1 MTTANARSD
10 KPNLDL
16 AREFTLAIGKPTMTL
31 GLVIGTLSAVL
42 VVMQSPLM
50 HWYLPYY
57 GTVLVIFGAAAY
69 YRTEHVVGKVARWG
83 VVLAFG
89 IGGAISISHWA
100 SLLLTS
106 APVTV
111 TPETLNSF
119 AFYLMAGPA
128 LLVPALLALLRPG
141 WTPLIVVPAILS
153 LAMASM
159 IGHGV
164 FGIQYMLQAASHT
177 PGTSILEGALVL
189 GVVLCS
195 TTLLLI
201 ALHRAWRVMHR

>member
-1 MTTANARSD
+1 MTSATAPSD

-16 AREFTLAIGKPTMTL
+16 AREFTRAIGMPTMNI
-31 GLVIGTLSAVL
+31 GLVIGALSAIL
-42 VVMQSPLM
+42 VVMRSPLV

-57 GTVLVIFGAAAY
+57 GPVLVIFGAAAF
-69 YRTEHVVGKVARWG
+69 YRTEHMAGKVARWG
-83 VVLAFG
+83 VVIAFG

-106 APVTV
+106 APVSV
-111 TPETLNSF
+111 SPETLNSF

-128 LLVPALLALLRPG
+128 LLVPALLALVRPG

-159 IGHGV
+159 IGHGI
-164 FGIQYMLQAASHT
+164 FGVQYTLQAVDHT
-177 PGTSILEGALVL
+177 PGTSMIEGALVL

-195 TTLLLI
+195 ATLLLI
-201 ALHRAWRVMHR
+201 ALQRALRVMHR

>member
-1 MTTANARSD
+1 MTTSDVQSD

-16 AREFTLAIGKPTMTL
+16 AREFTRAIGMPTMNM
-31 GLVIGTLSAVL
+31 GLVIGVLGAVL
-42 VVMQSPLM
+42 VVMRSPLM

-57 GTVLVIFGAAAY
+57 GPVLVIFGAAAY
-69 YRTEHVVGKVARWG
+69 FRTEQAMGKAARWG

-106 APVTV
+106 SPVTIS
-111 TPETLNSF
+111 PETLNSF

-128 LLVPALLALLRPG
+128 LLVPALLALVRPG

-164 FGIQYMLQAASHT
+164 FGMQYMIQAADHK
-177 PGTSILEGALVL
+177 PGTSLLEGALVL

-195 TTLLLI
+195 TILLLI
-201 ALHRAWRVMHR
+201 ALQRALRLLRR

>member
-1 MTTANARSD
+1 MTTSDVRSD

-16 AREFTLAIGKPTMTL
+16 AREFTRAIGMPTMNI
-31 GLVIGTLSAVL
+31 GLVIGVLGAVL
-42 VVMQSPLM
+42 VVLRSPLM
-50 HWYLPYY
+50 HWYIPYY
-57 GTVLVIFGAAAY
+57 GPVLVIFGAAAY
-69 YRTEHVVGKVARWG
+69 FRTEHMAGKAARWG
-83 VVLAFG
+83 VVLVFG
-89 IGGAISISHWA
+89 TGGAISISHWA

-111 TPETLNSF
+111 SPETLNSF

-128 LLVPALLALLRPG
+128 LLVPALLALVRPG

-153 LAMASM
+153 LATASM

-164 FGIQYMLQAASHT
+164 FGIQYLQQAMNGM
-177 PGTSILEGALVL
+177 PGTTILEGGMVL

-195 TTLLLI
+195 TILLWI
-201 ALHRAWRVMHR
+201 ALQRALRMLRR

>member
-1 MTTANARSD
+1 MTSAESRSD

-16 AREFTLAIGKPTMTL
+16 AREFTRAIGMPTMNL
-31 GLVIGTLSAVL
+31 GLVVGLLSAVL
-42 VVMQSPLM
+42 VLLRSPLM

-57 GTVLVIFGAAAY
+57 GPVLVIFGAAAY
-69 YRTEHVVGKVARWG
+69 FRTEHAAGKAARWG

-89 IGGAISISHWA
+89 TGGAISISHWA
-100 SLLLTS
+100 ALLLTS

-111 TPETLNSF
+111 SPDTLNSF

-141 WTPLIVVPAILS
+141 WTPLIVVPAIVS
-153 LAMASM
+153 LALAST

-164 FGIQYMLQAASHT
+164 FGLQYLREALNGAPNT
-177 PGTSILEGALVL
+177 TILEAALVL

-195 TTLLLI
+195 TILLVI
-201 ALHRAWRVMHR
+201 ALQRAWRITRR